1 MFAPKVSKKYWEDL
15 IFRYNKYLKEK
26 KGEAEEDKN
35 SNELDIANNKLLYG
49 ILESSISKDIKE
61 PFDILLKG
69 KEYKNCLLLYIRN
82 IINKNDNKKEK
93 FSMGNFFNQPS
104 DEDRIIDLINK
115 IKNNENNENFYELM
129 KIINLLVKERINESK
144 IIEAVCIL
152 LSVNQ
157 IILSI
162 KLLIGLDQY
171 ELAYYLM
178 DISQNYLYE
187 DIIYI
192 NLMKN
197 SIKSNKYN
205 NHIELINICPNKKI
219 KILLYKLML
228 NSNIKLEGKEEK
240 EYNELITN
248 AKKDYNNDKEM
259 DIFLK
264 LNNNYKDSLTEIV
277 NKYYDILLEK
287 IFDENINIET
297 LTDINSLFNVLRIYN
312 FNFKLNSNKKT
323 KENTHKKILLIIIFL
338 ETLNKNCTSVKSLI
352 DKFLKFSKVEEIN
365 ELDENEKIIVSLGN
379 DFYKSINNES
389 LFNINF
395 NLHLTLRKNV
405 NLKKIQNNFNTTLKE
420 NQYGCVNSLN
430 RFNCDLENKFYF
442 HHSSLKNKILE
453 MNKYI
458 QIIDEINDN

>member
-1 MFAPKVSKKYWEDL
+1 
-15 IFRYNKYLKEK
+15 
-26 KGEAEEDKN
+26 
-35 SNELDIANNKLLYG
+35 
-49 ILESSISKDIKE
+49 
-61 PFDILLKG
+61 
-69 KEYKNCLLLYIRN
+69 
-82 IINKNDNKKEK
+82 
-93 FSMGNFFNQPS
+93 
-104 DEDRIIDLINK
+104 
-115 IKNNENNENFYELM
+115 
-129 KIINLLVKERINESK
+129 
-144 IIEAVCIL
+144 
-152 LSVNQ
+152 
-157 IILSI
+157 
-162 KLLIGLDQY
+162 
-171 ELAYYLM
+171 
-178 DISQNYLYE
+178 
-187 DIIYI
+187 
-192 NLMKN
+192 
-197 SIKSNKYN
+197 
-205 NHIELINICPNKKI
+205 
-219 KILLYKLML
+219 ML

-405 NLKKIQNNFNTTLKE
+405 NLKQIHNNFDKMIKE
-420 NQYGCVNSLN
+420 KNIGNINLLN
-430 RFNCDLENKFYF
+430 IFSCQPNNKFYL
-442 HHSSLKNKILE
+442 HNSYKKNKVLE

-458 QIIDEINDN
+458 QIIEDIIN